1 MTVDVA
7 IVNSGGAN
15 IASLTNALDRINVGS
30 RLTTD
35 AHEIQSASHVILPGV
50 GAAADAMKKLQQ
62 LELTSVIRDLTQP
75 VLGICLGMQL
85 LVESSDE
92 DNAICLGILSG
103 TAKALRASPRV
114 PVPHMG
120 WSQILFDVNHP
131 LLDGIIETSYFYF
144 LHSYAVPPAEYTI
157 ATADH
162 GVPFSAILA
171 ERNFFA
177 AQFHPERS
185 SVAGSRLLQNFVRL

>member
-1 MTVDVA
+1 
-7 IVNSGGAN
+7 
-15 IASLTNALDRINVGS
+15 
-30 RLTTD
+30 
-35 AHEIQSASHVILPGV
+35 
-50 GAAADAMKKLQQ
+50 
-62 LELTSVIRDLTQP
+62 
-75 VLGICLGMQL
+75 
-85 LVESSDE
+85 
-92 DNAICLGILSG
+92 
-103 TAKALRASPRV
+103 
-114 PVPHMG
+114 MG
-120 WSQILFDVNHP
+120 WSQILFDADHP

-177 AQFHPERS
+177 AQFHPECS